1 MNTKNSWRE
10 SKNNL
15 FQIEYN
21 ETRIILPMSYIS
33 LSDKDKKEMMALIGI
48 SSVDELFLAIPE
60 NVRLNKELSIPSSLT
75 EIELIHSLKKIAEG
89 NAYKDFLSFLGAG
102 AYPHVI
108 PYSVDYLSSRGEFVS
123 PYTPYQPEVSQGTL
137 QIIFE
142 FQTLIC
148 QLTGMDIA
156 NASLYDGASGAAEAV
171 LMAHR
176 LKGKPKVLLSQT
188 LHPQYKKVIRTYVKN
203 LEIEIGEIKYSES
216 GCIDFEDLKE
226 KLDDRTSAVVIQSPN
241 FMGVVEDI
249 EKISEM
255 THSLDALSI
264 VVVAEAA
271 SLGILEAP
279 GNLGA
284 DIVTGEGQSFGIPL
298 SFGGPYLGFMSCSKE
313 YIRQFPGRIA
323 GETKDIDGKRGFV
336 LTLSTREQ
344 HIRRERAT
352 SNICTNQAL
361 CALRA
366 TIFLETLGKEGL
378 RELAFQNIQK
388 ANYALER
395 LTQIKGVERKFG
407 GSIFNEFVLDFS
419 GDIKKIEHALRKKS
433 VLAGLNIG
441 EFYPE
446 LKNCLLVC
454 VTDIRRKEEIDHL
467 VASLEEAV

>member
-1 MNTKNSWRE
+1 
-10 SKNNL
+10 
-15 FQIEYN
+15 
-21 ETRIILPMSYIS
+21 MSYIS
-33 LSDKDKKEMMALIGI
+33 LSDKDRKEMMARIGI
-48 SSVDELFLAIPE
+48 SSVDELFQTIPE
-60 NVRLNKELSIPSSLT
+60 DIRLKRELNVPSPLT
-75 EIELIHSLKKIAEG
+75 EIELIHRFEKLAQQNK
-89 NAYKDFLSFLGAG
+89 YKDFLSFLGAG

-108 PYSVDYLSSRGEFVS
+108 PFVVDYLSSRGEFVS

-137 QIIFE
+137 QVIFE

-176 LKGKPKVLLSQT
+176 LKDRPKVLIPQT
-188 LHPQYKKVIRTYVKN
+188 LHPQYKRVIRTYVKN
-203 LEIEIGEIKYSES
+203 LGIEIEEIGYAETGEVDI
-216 GCIDFEDLKE
+216 EDLKD
-226 KLDDRTSAVVIQSPN
+226 KLDDRTSAVLVQSPN

-249 EKISEM
+249 GKISSLA
-255 THSLDALSI
+255 HSVDALAI

-279 GNLGA
+279 GHVGA

-323 GETKDIDGKRGFV
+323 GETTDVDGKRGFV

-378 RELAFQNIQK
+378 RDLAEQNIQK
-388 ANYALER
+388 SNYALDK
-395 LTQIKGVERKFG
+395 LTRIKGIKRKFSG
-407 GSIFNEFVLDFS
+407 QVFNEFVLEFS
-419 GDIKKIEHALRKKS
+419 GDLPKVED
-433 VLAGLNIG
+433 VLEGKGIVGGLHLG
-441 EFYPE
+441 EFFPD
-446 LKNCLLVC
+446 LGNCLLVC
-454 VTDIRRKEEIDHL
+454 VTELHNKDKIDYL
-467 VASLEEAV
+467 AACMEDAV